1 MVWQGIYVPIRANK
15 ILKGGSLL
23 LWIPGCKVQIGFNNA
38 EHIIRFCFMH
48 CCNRFW
54 SHKDVITMQNT
65 QQKYLQSLFSNMLK
79 SKKEMECV
87 TFQKLKLV
95 SLKKLRKDF
104 YDGR

>member
-1 MVWQGIYVPIRANK
+1 
-15 ILKGGSLL
+15 
-23 LWIPGCKVQIGFNNA
+23 
-38 EHIIRFCFMH
+38 
-48 CCNRFW
+48 
-54 SHKDVITMQNT
+54 MQNT

-79 SKKEMECV
+79 SEKGMECV